1 LDGYETSMSPTRI
14 IRLGFVCL
22 SILPWMFS
30 SMSASAATIVAGP
43 EEAGFRAAIAAAQVG
58 DTVMLKNQVRL
69 QSTVVINK
77 AITIAADPV
86 EAWRTWFEGGF
97 DGALLELT
105 TNGIVFERLRFY
117 GSAQTDA
124 LHVEGKTV
132 TLRDC
137 IITNCRLPVASNV
150 EGARLRLEQVTVT
163 YNEEG
168 LNSRSIE
175 ATNCTFSNNMG
186 YYGVFAHTMELNQ
199 CAIIGNFGTGLGLIN
214 GTVKNCVFRNNIA
227 FGLWFDPDNGYLNLK
242 GCLFYANNE
251 GGAYLGE
258 GGYATVDNCTFTRHT
273 GGPAVYVSSDSHEI
287 LLRHCTVVDN
297 VALEPDPPHWLY
309 SGAAILARSNTRLE
323 NCLIAD
329 NPTAE
334 DQNAANLAGDFVDG
348 GGNVIGGPAH
358 VSSLRDNGGPTLSLL
373 PLSGSPAIDAG
384 QPSDLVSDARGLS
397 RLAGTA
403 PDAGAIESGAGSLAD
418 TDADGIPDIWE
429 RLYGLNPEEATDAA
443 SDSDSD
449 GQSARA
455 EFDSGTNPTDQQSVH
470 RTEQLLAERMS
481 IFTPYPRWGYVTWT
495 RRPGVFYRVEASSDL
510 RTWSRLPDDAMPG
523 GSTLWHNLG
532 MIESNS
538 PTTFYRVIATK

>member
-1 LDGYETSMSPTRI
+1 MSP
-14 IRLGFVCL
+14 IRFIRPGFVCL

-30 SMSASAATIVAGP
+30 TLGASGATIIAGP
-43 EEAGFRAAIAAAQVG
+43 EEAGFRAAIAAAQAG
-58 DTVMLKNQVRL
+58 DTVVLTNRVLL

-77 AITIAADPV
+77 AITISAASL
-86 EAWRTWFEGGF
+86 EAWRTLFEGGF
-97 DGALLELT
+97 DGAMLELT
-105 TNGIVFERLRFY
+105 TNGIVFENLRFY
-117 GSAQTDA
+117 GSPQTDA
-124 LHVEGKTV
+124 FRGEGVSV
-132 TLRDC
+132 TMRNC
-137 IITNCRLPVASNV
+137 IITNCRRPVTSNG
-150 EGARLRLEQVTVT
+150 EAIQLRLEQVTVT

-168 LNSRSIE
+168 LNAHSLE
-175 ATNCTFSNNMG
+175 ATNCTFSNNGG
-186 YYGVFAHTMELNQ
+186 YYGVFAYSMNLDR
-199 CAIIGNFGTGLGLIN
+199 CAIIGNFGTGVGLIN
-214 GTVKNCVFRNNIA
+214 GTMRNCVVRNNIG
-227 FGLWFDPDNGYLNLK
+227 FGLWFDPDNGYVNLK
-242 GCLFYANNE
+242 GCLFYGNTD

-309 SGAAILARSNTRLE
+309 SGAAIFVRSNTRLE

-334 DQNAANLAGDFVDG
+334 NRSAANLAGDFVDG
-348 GGNVIGGPAH
+348 GGNVIGGPAL
-358 VSSLRDNGGPTLSLL
+358 VSSLRDNEGPTLSLL
-373 PLSGSPAIDAG
+373 PLAGSPAIDAG
-384 QPSDLVSDARGLS
+384 RPSDLVSDARGLS

-403 PDAGAIESGAGSLAD
+403 PDAGAIETGAGSVAD
-418 TDADGIPDIWE
+418 TDGDEIPDLWE
-429 RLYGLNPEEATDAA
+429 RLYGLNPEEAADAA
-443 SDSDSD
+443 SDSDND

-470 RTEQLLAERMS
+470 RAGEMVVSVMS
-481 IFTPYPRWGYVTWT
+481 IYQAYPRSGYVTWT

-510 RTWSRLPDDAMPG
+510 RTWICLPDAAMPG
-523 GSTLWHNLG
+523 GSTLWHSLG